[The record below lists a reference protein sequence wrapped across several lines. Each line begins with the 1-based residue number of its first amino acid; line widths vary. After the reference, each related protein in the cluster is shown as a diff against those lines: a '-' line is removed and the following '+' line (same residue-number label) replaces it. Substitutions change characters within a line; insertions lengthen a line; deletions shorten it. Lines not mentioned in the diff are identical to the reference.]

1 MGLKMNKGNLHPA
14 LEKVPN
20 KSVWGIQTQQSH
32 IQKSNLPNQSTVT
45 DVQIFMDK
53 DVNFSTVVIVGR
65 KKTKAIELTGFL
77 QEIPLL
83 GHGPSK
89 QKLPEIVPDMSW
101 HQ

>member
-32 IQKSNLPNQSTVT
+32 IQKSNL
-45 DVQIFMDK
+45 QINK
-53 DVNFSTVVIVGR
+53 DVNFSTVIIVGR
-65 KKTKAIELTGFL
+65 KKTKAIELTGLL

-83 GHGPSK
+83 GHEPSK
-89 QKLPEIVPDMSW
+89 QKLPEIVPDSCC
-101 HQ
+101 HK